1 MCTRVWI
8 LCLYG
13 IRKSL
18 IHTMCTA
25 SVIYKSGIKNSLGAH
40 VDIILF
46 SLFSVSCPGAW
57 CRPGDTGV
65 SMQSVWWGGT
75 RKQWSDCGVCLH
87 SLQIGISH
95 LWQGRSENSRITLY
109 LCSIAASLLHTFLGH
124 YKYRTF
130 FPFYFPNFHSLWP
143 LMVNKIEWFWCAWYF
158 KITIKFY
165 LCLHSHDKV
174 IYKRD
179 ILKKPHQ
186 QLCLGLH
193 WAI

>member
-1 MCTRVWI
+1 MTFLGLQTLFSYMWILCPSLSLPCSLRTIACAHVWI
-8 LCLYG
+8 LCLCG

-65 SMQSVWWGGT
+65 SLQSVWWGGT

-87 SLQIGISH
+87 SLQIGISY
-95 LWQGRSENSRITLY
+95 LWQGRSENSRITLH
-109 LCSIAASLLHTFLGH
+109 LCSNSCLLIIHL
-124 YKYRTF
+124 
-130 FPFYFPNFHSLWP
+130 L
-143 LMVNKIEWFWCAWYF
+143 LQI
-158 KITIKFY
+158 
-165 LCLHSHDKV
+165 
-174 IYKRD
+174 
-179 ILKKPHQ
+179 
-186 QLCLGLH
+186 
-193 WAI
+193 